1 MRSEVSPQK
10 NSKHHSIIANS
21 YLKTHTRYPLSEIMI
36 TFRSRNLLHFLRIFM
51 STFFLMS
58 WTPRV
63 IYIYILCIHSII
75 KYHSTHVIQ
84 CNSEVIRGSYHWS
97 RGTKIH
103 EPCFVEARG
112 STTKSKMLSPKHQ
125 RFPLKCG
132 KATLSWN
139 DNPQYSLWYILVY
152 IYIHPQLLR
161 SEIGKPWGMP
171 VQGSKIIHD
180 AL

>member
-1 MRSEVSPQK
+1 
-10 NSKHHSIIANS
+10 
-21 YLKTHTRYPLSEIMI
+21 MI

-51 STFFLMS
+51 RTFFLMS
-58 WTPRV
+58 WTSRV

-75 KYHSTHVIQ
+75 KYHSTHVIH

-103 EPCFVEARG
+103 KPCFVEARG
-112 STTKSKMLSPKHQ
+112 STAKSKMLSPKHQ
-125 RFPLKCG
+125 PFPLKCG